1 MAAPKEPAQKPL
13 EEQLKRLE
21 EIAALLERG
30 DSPIDQQ
37 LSLFEEGMKLAES
50 CRSYLE
56 KAELKIRTLG
66 GEDVI

>member
-1 MAAPKEPAQKPL
+1 ML
-13 EEQLKRLE
+13 D
-21 EIAALLERG
+21 RG
-30 DSPIDQQ
+30 DAPIDQQ

-66 GEDVI
+66 GEDVL